1 MAIDL
6 HSESIQHA
14 GPVEAF
20 CVEPGTS
27 VHEVLSELK
36 SRGFGEALVCR
47 DGILVGIFT
56 ERDAM
61 RLLASG
67 QDLDSSVDSTMTPNP
82 VTLRPADTIGAAV
95 ACMSANGYR
104 RLPIVDDEGRP
115 CGLVNVAGI
124 VHWLVEHFPEA
135 VYNLPPVSKPVIRER
150 EGP

>member
-6 HSESIQHA
+6 HAESVQRA
-14 GPVEAF
+14 GPVAAY

-27 VHEVLSELK
+27 VHAVLSELK
-36 SRGFGEALVCR
+36 TRGCGEALVCR

-67 QDLDSSVDSTMTPNP
+67 QDVACSVDSKMTPNP
-82 VTLRPADTIGAAV
+82 VTLRATDTIGTAV
-95 ACMSANGYR
+95 ARMSANGYR
-104 RLPIVDDEGRP
+104 RLPIVDDEGHP
-115 CGLVNVAGI
+115 TGLVNVAGI
-124 VHWLVEHFPEA
+124 VHWLVQHFPEA